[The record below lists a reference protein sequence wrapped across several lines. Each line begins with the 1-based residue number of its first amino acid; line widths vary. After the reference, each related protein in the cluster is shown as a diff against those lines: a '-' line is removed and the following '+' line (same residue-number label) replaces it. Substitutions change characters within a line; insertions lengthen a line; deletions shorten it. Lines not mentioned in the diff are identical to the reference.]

1 MRFTINY
8 VTNAT
13 QVLSTG
19 VKPVRVAVTIKL
31 NASCYGIGL
40 RERTQELAAKHDFAM
55 LHRGD
60 TLKGVFKRTAA

>member
-8 VTNAT
+8 TTRAT
-13 QVLSTG
+13 QVTGTG
-19 VKPVRVAVTIKL
+19 VKPVRAQVTIKL

-40 RERTQELAAKHDFAM
+40 IERTRMMAEKNGLAM

-60 TLKGVFKRTAA
+60 TLKGAFKRVGA